1 MPKCKICYML
11 QPISYAGFVPQL
23 YKKTTN
29 VFFQANQKHLKH
41 YECGRFPPKNT
52 FKSFLL
58 HYTEKCTRTAFLG
71 VFVLF
76 VGWFISPRSKLPKQH
91 MSKKLLFKNI
101 LCQSYLNSFGCEY
114 VPTSDQ

>member
-29 VFFQANQKHLKH
+29 VLFQANQKHLKH

-58 HYTEKCTRTAFLG
+58 HYTEKCTRTAFGGGGLFCLLG
-71 VFVLF
+71 GLF
-76 VGWFISPRSKLPKQH
+76 HRGLNFLS
-91 MSKKLLFKNI
+91 NI
-101 LCQSYLNSFGCEY
+101 
-114 VPTSDQ
+114 